1 MGADDLESSA
11 VLLGSDFFVDEVDHD
26 DFGEYSFEVSSGQL
40 EDHSSLADCDYLR
53 ASFDQA
59 MIEEVFGLKFA

>member
-1 MGADDLESSA
+1 VGADDLESSA

-40 EDHSSLADCDYLR
+40 EDHSSLADCDYL
-53 ASFDQA
+53 
-59 MIEEVFGLKFA
+59 

>member
-1 MGADDLESSA
+1 LFGIEVEQQIEVEFVGADDLESSA

-40 EDHSSLADCDYLR
+40 EDHSSLADCDYL
-53 ASFDQA
+53 
-59 MIEEVFGLKFA
+59 